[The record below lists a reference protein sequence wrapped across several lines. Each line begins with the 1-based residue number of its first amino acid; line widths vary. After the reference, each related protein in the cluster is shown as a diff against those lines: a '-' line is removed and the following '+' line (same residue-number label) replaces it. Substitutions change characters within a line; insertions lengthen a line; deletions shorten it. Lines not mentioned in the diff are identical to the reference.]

1 MTVNGF
7 GCTCVGSA
15 TTSSVLRDIKAAFK
29 AAAGGIESMATVLGR
44 SLAAVAVA
52 GLAAF
57 SGTQAVQ
64 AQAEFNLTM
73 ASPYPDALFHVQ
85 NIRMFIDDVESN
97 SDGRIAITLHVA
109 QSLFNHAE
117 SMQALRSGQVDLA
130 ELQLTQ
136 FGNQE
141 ELYNFES
148 LPYLADSFE
157 EAMILWDVAK
167 PYVTERLA
175 RDRIMPLY
183 TVPWPP
189 QAFYANHELKTVED
203 MKDLKLRVYNP
214 MGARMAE
221 LLGAESV
228 LVGGGEVPQAFSTGM
243 IDSMITSSAFGAS
256 ASAWDYVDVFNDV
269 RSWFGYDQIVM
280 NIRSFQRLP
289 EDLQQVVLDA
299 AEAAQERGF
308 RMSQEANEEQMKVLE
323 DNGMALAAGNPAF
336 TEEAARLTT
345 QIVDDWVAM
354 TGEDGAAIVRE
365 FRERTQ

>member
-1 MTVNGF
+1 
-7 GCTCVGSA
+7 
-15 TTSSVLRDIKAAFK
+15 
-29 AAAGGIESMATVLGR
+29 MAI
-44 SLAAVAVA
+44 AAV
-52 GLAAF
+52 AAF
-57 SGTQAVQ
+57 SGAQQVQ

-85 NIRMFIDDVESN
+85 NIRMFIEDVETS

-148 LPYLADSFE
+148 LPYLADSFD

-167 PYVTERLA
+167 PYITERLA
-175 RDRIMPLY
+175 QDRIMPLY

-189 QAFYANHELKTVED
+189 QAFYANHELKTVDD
-203 MKDLKLRVYNP
+203 MVGLKLRVYNP
-214 MGARMAE
+214 MGARTAE

-280 NIRSFQRLP
+280 NIRSFQNLP
-289 EDLQQVVLDA
+289 EDLQQVIMGA
-299 AEAAQERGF
+299 AERAEERGF
-308 RMSQEANEEQMKVLE
+308 QMSQDANEEQMKVLE
-323 DNGMALAAGNPAF
+323 ENGMTLADGNPEF
-336 TEEAARLTT
+336 IKEAAERTT
-345 QIVDDWVAM
+345 QIVDDWVEM

-365 FRERTQ
+365 FRELTQ

>member
-1 MTVNGF
+1 MPTSEIASIPSGP
-7 GCTCVGSA
+7 A
-15 TTSSVLRDIKAAFK
+15 TAHSDHREPETAGRLDRMIAA
-29 AAAGGIESMATVLGR
+29 LGR
-44 SLAAVAVA
+44 SAA
-52 GLAAF
+52 GLAIAGVAAF
-57 SGTQAVQ
+57 AGAQPVL

-73 ASPYPDALFHVQ
+73 ASPYPNELFHVQ
-85 NIRMFIDDVESN
+85 NIRQFIEDVETGSE
-97 SDGRIAITLHVA
+97 GRIDITIHVA

-148 LPYLADSFE
+148 LPYLADSYE

-167 PYVTERLA
+167 PYITERLA
-175 RDRIMPLY
+175 QDRIMPLY

-189 QAFYANHELKTVED
+189 QAFYANHELETVDD
-203 MKDLKLRVYNP
+203 MEGLKLRVYNP
-214 MGARMAE
+214 MGARVAE

-269 RSWFGYDQIVM
+269 RAWFGYDQIVM
-280 NIRSFQRLP
+280 NIRSFENLP
-289 EDLQQVVLDA
+289 EDLQQVILDA
-299 AEAAQERGF
+299 AERAGERGLQ
-308 RMSQEANEEQMKVLE
+308 MSKDANEEQMQVLE
-323 DNGMALAAGNPAF
+323 DNGMTVADGNTAF
-336 TEEAARLTT
+336 TEEAARMTT
-345 QIVDDWVAM
+345 QIIDDWVEM